1 MPSLGFIIPLDLND
15 YLNKGQRVNWCGAQ
29 PWWTNQN
36 IQLSNTS
43 AGSTAANVGDVVTVQ
58 VGIQGVSSD
67 RGFTEE
73 AQVDHVQAWVCYPNT
88 VPGRASTSLIVDSM
102 QPALGRVPPAL
113 DLTGSPAVLFGS
125 SQVSDYQS
133 PGVSYQLFNL
143 TPTWTP
149 TTADILPPNT
159 TAHCCIVATCQGI
172 EDVNGDAIPVGLFVP
187 VPANDLSGIDICND
201 PHEGQT
207 NITIFPI
214 AKKGQIRGLEGGFAF
229 LSGAANREVR
239 KQVTVE
245 VQPVIQ
251 GGEVDPAV
259 LRVLKSG
266 PWGSLPLKPA
276 TKPPKAISL
285 RKNTHHC
292 EGWLAKIICEAEEIV
307 EEVIEAVE
315 RLLGVGGK
323 WPGHRLKLTLP
334 PNGMQPLV
342 FQAEVDADEDPGTVH
357 VFDIQ
362 QTDETGERGGIRV
375 GVVVV

>member
-1 MPSLGFIIPLDLND
+1 MSNFGFIIPLDLTD
-15 YLNKGQRVNWCGAQ
+15 FLNQGQRVNWCSAQ
-29 PWWTNQN
+29 TWWTNQN
-36 IQLSNTS
+36 IQLSNS
-43 AGSTAANVGDVVTVQ
+43 SVSSTAANVGDVVTIQ
-58 VGIQGVSSD
+58 VGIQGVTNN
-67 RGFTEE
+67 GITEE

-88 VPGRASTSLIVDSM
+88 VPGRASASLIVDSM
-102 QPALGRVPPAL
+102 QPSLGHVPPAL

-125 SQVSDYQS
+125 GQAADYQS

-143 TPTWTP
+143 APTWTP
-149 TTADILPPNT
+149 TSADILPPNT
-159 TAHCCIVATCQGI
+159 TAHCCIVATSQGNA
-172 EDVNGDAIPVGLFVP
+172 DVNGDDFPVGLF

-207 NITIFPI
+207 NITIFPMSP
-214 AKKGQIRGLEGGFAF
+214 GGLIRGQQGGFAF
-229 LSGAANREVR
+229 LSGAANRDVR

-251 GGEVDPAV
+251 GSEVDPAV
-259 LRVLKSG
+259 LRVFKSSS
-266 PWGSLPLKPA
+266 WGSLPLKPA
-276 TKPPKAISL
+276 TKPPKVVGLS
-285 RKNTHHC
+285 KNPHRC

-334 PNGMQPLV
+334 PNGMQPLL
-342 FQAEVDADEDPGTVH
+342 FQTELDAGEAPGTVH
-357 VFDIQ
+357 VFDIL